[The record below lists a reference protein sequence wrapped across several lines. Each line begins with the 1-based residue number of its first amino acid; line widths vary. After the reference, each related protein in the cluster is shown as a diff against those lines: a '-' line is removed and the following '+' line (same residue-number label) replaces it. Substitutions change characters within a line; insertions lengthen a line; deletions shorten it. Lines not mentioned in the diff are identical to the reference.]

1 MWPTAWLRCKN
12 FYNWLRDYADCRR
25 CSAYPVAGGQYSW
38 VAVMAP
44 RPVARGFSYVA
55 GWFMLIGILAM
66 GATNNFIVANFILGL
81 ANLCNPSYVIER
93 WHTTLVA
100 YCVGLAAL
108 SFNTWLPRLL
118 DKVSEGIF
126 IFNISSFV
134 IVIVAILALNDHKQS
149 ASFVFSDF
157 VNLSGFNPSYTAV
170 LGLLQSAFGMC
181 CKWTSV
187 WYASEEV

>member
-1 MWPTAWLRCKN
+1 
-12 FYNWLRDYADCRR
+12 
-25 CSAYPVAGGQYSW
+25 
-38 VAVMAP
+38 
-44 RPVARGFSYVA
+44 
-55 GWFMLIGILAM
+55 MLIGILAM

-118 DKVSEGIF
+118 DKVSKGIF

-187 WYASEEV
+187 WYASDEV

>member
-1 MWPTAWLRCKN
+1 
-12 FYNWLRDYADCRR
+12 
-25 CSAYPVAGGQYSW
+25 
-38 VAVMAP
+38 
-44 RPVARGFSYVA
+44 
-55 GWFMLIGILAM
+55 MLIGILAM

-81 ANLCNPSYVIER
+81 VNLNNPSFVIER

-108 SFNTWLPRLL
+108 TFNTWLPKLL
-118 DKVSEGIF
+118 DKVSKGIF

-134 IVIVAILALNDHKQS
+134 IVVIAILALNDHKQP

-157 VNLSGFNPSYTAV
+157 VNLTGYNAGYTAV

-181 CKWTSV
+181 CKLEPSL
-187 WYASEEV
+187 YKR

>member
-1 MWPTAWLRCKN
+1 MSQRSEPN
-12 FYNWLRDYADCRR
+12 PYR

-108 SFNTWLPRLL
+108 AFNAWLPRLL
-118 DKVSEGIF
+118 DKVSKGIF
-126 IFNISSFV
+126 IFDISSFV

-157 VNLSGFNPSYTAV
+157 VNLTGYNASYTAV

-181 CKWTSV
+181 CKCPLVLDCNRALTMCV
-187 WYASEEV
+187 HRL